1 MSYRKSGIID
11 TRDLQERL
19 EELQELQSNIESA
32 REEIEEK
39 KGEIE
44 SLRADEPVTTEERKE
59 WEEKI
64 SGLEN
69 ELEELADKL
78 ASVEDSFGNEEQEE
92 LAELESLE
100 SEVSEWRHGAALIPE
115 DEFVEYCQQL
125 LEDIGDLPRG
135 LPGYIAI
142 DWDKTADNLRAD
154 YSEVEYQGTT
164 YLVRS

>member
-11 TRDLQERL
+11 TRDLHERL
-19 EELQELQSNIESA
+19 EELQGLQSNVESA
-32 REEIEEK
+32 REEIDEK

-44 SLRADEPVTTEERKE
+44 DLRAGEPGTTEEREE

-69 ELEELADKL
+69 ELKELDDKL
-78 ASVEDSFGNEEQEE
+78 ASAEDSFGDEEQNE
-92 LAELESLE
+92 LAELEALE
-100 SEVSEWRHGAALIPE
+100 SEVSEWRDGATLIPE
-115 DEFVEYCQQL
+115 SEFTDYCKEL
-125 LEDIGDLPRG
+125 LEDCGDLPRN
-135 LPGYIAI
+135 LPNYIAI
-142 DWDKTADNLRAD
+142 DWDRTADNLRAD